1 MGWHSPFFVI
11 HWLVPLAPTM
21 LDFHLSKLLSIF
33 EEAEIFIHNLVCI
46 ALRQLLRVADI
57 RLDDIEF
64 DNGLVPSFWCQPVI
78 ACEALLVDLDH
89 VGYFLLDIGLG
100 FWGEFLSS
108 IPEPDGLIERRLS

>member
-33 EEAEIFIHNLVCI
+33 EEAEIFIHNLVCV
-46 ALRQLLRVADI
+46 ALRQLLWVADI

-64 DNGLVPSFWCQPVI
+64 DNGLVPSFWC
-78 ACEALLVDLDH
+78 
-89 VGYFLLDIGLG
+89 
-100 FWGEFLSS
+100 
-108 IPEPDGLIERRLS
+108 